1 MPSVSVG
8 AYTVA
13 TQSKKP
19 DTVKGY
25 TPIGIVGANTWHGQ
39 LVYQAFEL
47 NGSNNAIVTIRNLS
61 GSTISTTGSIRVLY
75 ALDV

>member
-25 TPIGIVGANTWHGQ
+25 TPIGVIGANTWHGQ
-39 LVYQAFEL
+39 LVYQAFDF
-47 NGSNNAIVTIRNLS
+47 NGSSAIVTIRNLS
-61 GSTISTTGSIRVLY
+61 GSTISTTGSIKVLY
-75 ALDV
+75 SLNV